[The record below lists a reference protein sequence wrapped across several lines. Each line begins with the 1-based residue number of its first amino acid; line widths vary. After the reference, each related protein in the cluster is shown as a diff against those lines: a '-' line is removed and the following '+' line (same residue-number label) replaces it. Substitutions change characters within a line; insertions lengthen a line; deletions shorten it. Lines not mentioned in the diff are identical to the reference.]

1 MLPLNTVA
9 RPHPSGKHCPR
20 RLSDPDRRPNST
32 WIAEAP
38 ASLAPPRPRRPF
50 LHAHEEPLQVPA
62 PRRAADYFRQ
72 RPPAQQAQ
80 ALVLDPPSR
89 ALGPPPCSE
98 GVSTSSMLL
107 SGNRSRSPKGFKSSQ
122 MQHEVVWQKCLTLW
136 ALVEPLLF
144 PISSVLQELG
154 ETPHSDK
161 LKFNMLKSVSENT
174 LLRYLTH
181 LLKFLHALRDLG
193 VDWEALR
200 QINVAD
206 ALLALH
212 KTGDH
217 VTNGIKAV
225 RWSFRVFGL
234 RLPDL
239 YGGLMSGLEH
249 RVLSDRREALPL
261 PIFVLAFCERYLL
274 LEQGEPGLR
283 LFMGAL
289 LVAAN
294 ASLRFSD
301 MQHVLWSSLQAA
313 QDNVRAIS
321 FRTKSSR
328 RGMPFGFVSCGFY
341 GDTASYYHSWVCKYL
356 HLLGSEWDAV
366 VSRFGETIPD
376 ALFFISST
384 TEWQPMS
391 YAQALSAF
399 RGVLVLAG
407 MSPGEA
413 SSYTLHSLKTCLLA
427 ALAQLQVSFRKRG
440 LQGHH
445 RSSSGNGC
453 VLLYSRDD
461 VHGALSLQH
470 MFWEKVRGGWLPLRP
485 QARGGQLPAE
495 QLAIDPQV
503 VTYQS
508 SPAHHR
514 FPVEALAFLSS
525 PVPSPAALPS
535 SSSALDDS
543 KAAASDIDSSSSGSS
558 TSSSVP
564 SGRRERQDRSEAAA
578 EEFIWVQTTSGIIHA
593 AVACHGCDGLVV
605 KRPDS
610 VQVRVKPKCGTIAQQ
625 MQVLE
630 VLPSAPR
637 FCRHKACQTVFLT

>member
-1 MLPLNTVA
+1 MLPLTPVA

-20 RLSDPDRRPNST
+20 RLSDTDRRPSST
-32 WIAEAP
+32 WIAEDP
-38 ASLAPPRPRRPF
+38 VDLAPPRPRRPF
-50 LHAHEEPLQVPA
+50 LHLHEEPLPVPA

-72 RPPAQQAQ
+72 RPPVQQAQ
-80 ALVLDPPSR
+80 GLVLDPPSR
-89 ALGPPPCSE
+89 APGPLPNSVC
-98 GVSTSSMLL
+98 GAKRSMVL

-122 MQHEVVWQKCLTLW
+122 MQHEAVWQRCLALW

-154 ETPHSDK
+154 ESLHSDK
-161 LKFNMLKSVSENT
+161 LTLNMLKSVSENT

-181 LLKFLHALRDLG
+181 LLKFLRALRDLG
-193 VDWEALR
+193 VDWDALR

-249 RVLSDRREALPL
+249 RVVSDRREALPL

-328 RGMPFGFVSCGFY
+328 RGMPFGFVSCDFC

-366 VSRFGETIPD
+366 VARFGETIPD
-376 ALFFISST
+376 ALFFISGTS
-384 TEWQPMS
+384 EWQPMS

-461 VHGALSLQH
+461 VHGVLSLQH

-495 QLAIDPQV
+495 QLPIHPMV

-525 PVPSPAALPS
+525 PMPSPAAQPG
-535 SSSALDDS
+535 SSSALAESED
-543 KAAASDIDSSSSGSS
+543 AESDIDSSSSCS
-558 TSSSVP
+558 TSSSAP
-564 SGRRERQDRSEAAA
+564 SGRKERHDRSSDAA
-578 EEFIWVQTTSGIIHA
+578 EEYIWVQTASGIVHA
-593 AVACHGCDGLVV
+593 AVPCHGCDGLVV

-610 VQVRVKPKCGTIAQQ
+610 VQIRVKPKCGTIAQQ

-637 FCRHKACQTVFLT
+637 FCRHKACQTVFLN

>member
-1 MLPLNTVA
+1 MVWVAQSVHLMFSGYSGDSCGQRGMLPLTPVA
-9 RPHPSGKHCPR
+9 RPHPSGKRCPR
-20 RLSDPDRRPNST
+20 RLSDPDRRPSST

-38 ASLAPPRPRRPF
+38 VALAPPRPRRPF
-50 LHAHEEPLQVPA
+50 LHLHEEPLPVPA

-72 RPPAQQAQ
+72 RPPVQQAQ
-80 ALVLDPPSR
+80 GLVLDPPSR
-89 ALGPPPCSE
+89 A
-98 GVSTSSMLL
+98 
-107 SGNRSRSPKGFKSSQ
+107 RAKGFKSSQ
-122 MQHEVVWQKCLTLW
+122 MQHEVVWQRCLALW

-154 ETPHSDK
+154 ESPHSDK
-161 LKFNMLKSVSENT
+161 LTFNMLKSISENT

-193 VDWEALR
+193 VDWAALR

-249 RVLSDRREALPL
+249 RVVSDRREALPL

-328 RGMPFGFVSCGFY
+328 RGMLFGFVSCGFY

-366 VSRFGETIPD
+366 VARFGETIPD
-376 ALFFISST
+376 ALFLISGTS
-384 TEWQPMS
+384 EWQPMS

-413 SSYTLHSLKTCLLA
+413 SSYTYTLHSLKTCLLA

-485 QARGGQLPAE
+485 QARGVSCRQNN
-495 QLAIDPQV
+495 
-503 VTYQS
+503 S
-508 SPAHHR
+508 R
-514 FPVEALAFLSS
+514 F
-525 PVPSPAALPS
+525 
-535 SSSALDDS
+535 
-543 KAAASDIDSSSSGSS
+543 I
-558 TSSSVP
+558 
-564 SGRRERQDRSEAAA
+564 R
-578 EEFIWVQTTSGIIHA
+578 WW
-593 AVACHGCDGLVV
+593 
-605 KRPDS
+605 
-610 VQVRVKPKCGTIAQQ
+610 
-625 MQVLE
+625 
-630 VLPSAPR
+630 
-637 FCRHKACQTVFLT
+637 